1 MTESKFYFSGEK
13 NVVLI
18 GVKLPEDDITSIN
31 YSLEELA
38 LLAKTLGLSV
48 KESFLQNKDKIES
61 NYLLER
67 AKLEEIKDFIKNND
81 INAVIFDRDLSGIQE
96 RNIENLLEKPVFS
109 RTEIILDIFNKRAVT
124 NEAKLQVK
132 LASLEYMF
140 PRLRNRWEHFS
151 RVEGGIGLRGGEGEK
166 QLELDKRMVKEEII
180 KIKKKLLNVDKQA
193 QNRRKRRQ
201 NENLVSIVGY
211 TNAGKS
217 SLMNLLSKSSLF
229 VEDMLFATL
238 DSTVRK
244 VYINDN
250 LSILLSDTVGFISN
264 LPHSLVVSF
273 KSTLDDV
280 LDSKLLL
287 HLIDASSPN
296 MQSNIESVEKVLE
309 EISAHHIPALKVYN
323 KIDLL
328 ENFNNAFK
336 SYSDGVCISVK
347 NKFGIVELK
356 NKISDFF
363 ND

>member
-1 MTESKFYFSGEK
+1 MTENKFYFSGEK

-18 GVKLPEDDITSIN
+18 GVKLPEDDIAN
-31 YSLEELA
+31 VNFSLEELA

-48 KESFLQNKDKIES
+48 KQSFLQNKDKIES
-61 NYLLER
+61 NYFIGKG
-67 AKLEEIKDFIKNND
+67 KLEEIKEFVKNND

-96 RNIENLLEKPVFS
+96 RNIEDLLEKPVFS

-124 NEAKLQVK
+124 NSAKLQVK
-132 LASLEYMF
+132 LAELEYMV
-140 PRLRNRWEHFS
+140 PRLRNRWGHFS

-166 QLELDKRMVKEEII
+166 QLELDRRMVKEDIN

-201 NENLVSIVGY
+201 DENLVSIVGY

-217 SLMNLLSKSSLF
+217 SLMNLLSKSNLF

-244 VYINDN
+244 VYINDG
-250 LSILLSDTVGFISN
+250 LSILLSDTVGFINN
-264 LPHSLVVSF
+264 LPHSLVASF

-280 LDSKLLL
+280 LDSRLLL
-287 HLIDASSPN
+287 HVIDASSSN
-296 MQSNIESVEKVLE
+296 MRNNIASVERVLE
-309 EISAHHIPALKVYN
+309 EISARHIPTLKVYN

-328 ENFNNAFK
+328 GNNLSPFNSN
-336 SYSDGVCISVK
+336 SDSVCISVK
-347 NKFGIVELK
+347 NKLGIVELK
-356 NKISDFF
+356 NKIADFF
-363 ND
+363 NN